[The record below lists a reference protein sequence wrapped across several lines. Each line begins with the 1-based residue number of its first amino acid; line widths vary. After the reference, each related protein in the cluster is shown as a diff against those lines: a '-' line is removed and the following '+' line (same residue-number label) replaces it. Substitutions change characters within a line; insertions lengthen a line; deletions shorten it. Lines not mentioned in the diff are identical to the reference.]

1 MDNYV
6 KLYNEEFGMDI
17 CSLKSLQERAIN
29 SIIKNDVICML
40 PTGYGKS
47 LIYEILPIVCREKL
61 KRDACVIVLE
71 PLNVIIQQQMLKLGS
86 KALTLSKNMC
96 ETWMKRLECGDC
108 SYIFCHPENIIGEK
122 NIYTILS
129 KKAYSSKLVFIV
141 VDEAHCV
148 IQWGLEYRPIYR
160 EIKQLRSVLPHANI
174 LALTATLS
182 LQGQK
187 ELQKYLL
194 MRNTDIIATP
204 PSKDN
209 ISLIVVPR
217 PFITPVQKTYDYVFQ
232 PVFLELKKK
241 GQDFPLTIIYC
252 SGSMDWVGYGIEVA
266 WKVLGDDMYAGEKKT
281 ENQRVVMYH
290 SSIEKGDEV
299 KKIIYTNLSTNP
311 SESPLKI
318 VIATI
323 ALGMG
328 ADLRHVSQVIHAGPP
343 KSMEAYIQ
351 QTGRAG
357 RDGTQATAVL
367 FWNKSDIGRP
377 DVTQAVKDYCR
388 NCDNCRRS
396 LIDSY
401 FGFGS
406 ASSDKNVPICCD
418 ICDSNLKNDWLFTP
432 PLNSLQIHA
441 IRTAIQSF
449 VKIQK
454 IQISSMCVESLA
466 SNASYYVNA
475 ENILKEFKLS
485 ETIANA
491 LSSIISQLL
500 EIQISK

>member
-1 MDNYV
+1 M
-6 KLYNEEFGMDI
+6 
-17 CSLKSLQERAIN
+17 
-29 SIIKNDVICML
+29 
-40 PTGYGKS
+40 
-47 LIYEILPIVCREKL
+47 
-61 KRDACVIVLE
+61 
-71 PLNVIIQQQMLKLGS
+71 
-86 KALTLSKNMC
+86 
-96 ETWMKRLECGDC
+96 
-108 SYIFCHPENIIGEK
+108 
-122 NIYTILS
+122 
-129 KKAYSSKLVFIV
+129 
-141 VDEAHCV
+141 
-148 IQWGLEYRPIYR
+148 
-160 EIKQLRSVLPHANI
+160 
-174 LALTATLS
+174 
-182 LQGQK
+182 
-187 ELQKYLL
+187 
-194 MRNTDIIATP
+194 
-204 PSKDN
+204 
-209 ISLIVVPR
+209 
-217 PFITPVQKTYDYVFQ
+217 
-232 PVFLELKKK
+232 
-241 GQDFPLTIIYC
+241 
-252 SGSMDWVGYGIEVA
+252 
-266 WKVLGDDMYAGEKKT
+266 
-281 ENQRVVMYH
+281 
-290 SSIEKGDEV
+290 
-299 KKIIYTNLSTNP
+299 
-311 SESPLKI
+311 
-318 VIATI
+318 
-323 ALGMG
+323 
-328 ADLRHVSQVIHAGPP
+328 
-343 KSMEAYIQ
+343 
-351 QTGRAG
+351 
-357 RDGTQATAVL
+357 

>member
-1 MDNYV
+1 
-6 KLYNEEFGMDI
+6 
-17 CSLKSLQERAIN
+17 
-29 SIIKNDVICML
+29 
-40 PTGYGKS
+40 
-47 LIYEILPIVCREKL
+47 
-61 KRDACVIVLE
+61 
-71 PLNVIIQQQMLKLGS
+71 
-86 KALTLSKNMC
+86 
-96 ETWMKRLECGDC
+96 
-108 SYIFCHPENIIGEK
+108 
-122 NIYTILS
+122 
-129 KKAYSSKLVFIV
+129 
-141 VDEAHCV
+141 
-148 IQWGLEYRPIYR
+148 
-160 EIKQLRSVLPHANI
+160 
-174 LALTATLS
+174 
-182 LQGQK
+182 
-187 ELQKYLL
+187 

-266 WKVLGDDMYAGEKKT
+266 WKVLGDDMYAGEKKP

-299 KKIIYTNLSTNP
+299 KKNHLHQPVNQSFRKPTENSYSNHSTGNG
-311 SESPLKI
+311 S
-318 VIATI
+318 
-323 ALGMG
+323 
-328 ADLRHVSQVIHAGPP
+328 RPP
-343 KSMEAYIQ
+343 PCITAYIQ

-418 ICDSNLKNDWLFTP
+418 ICDSNLKNDWSFTP

-491 LSSIISQLL
+491 LSSTISQLL

>member
-1 MDNYV
+1 
-6 KLYNEEFGMDI
+6 
-17 CSLKSLQERAIN
+17 
-29 SIIKNDVICML
+29 
-40 PTGYGKS
+40 
-47 LIYEILPIVCREKL
+47 
-61 KRDACVIVLE
+61 
-71 PLNVIIQQQMLKLGS
+71 
-86 KALTLSKNMC
+86 
-96 ETWMKRLECGDC
+96 
-108 SYIFCHPENIIGEK
+108 
-122 NIYTILS
+122 
-129 KKAYSSKLVFIV
+129 
-141 VDEAHCV
+141 
-148 IQWGLEYRPIYR
+148 
-160 EIKQLRSVLPHANI
+160 
-174 LALTATLS
+174 TLS

-266 WKVLGDDMYAGEKKT
+266 WKV
-281 ENQRVVMYH
+281 
-290 SSIEKGDEV
+290 

-328 ADLRHVSQVIHAGPP
+328 ADLCHVSQVIHAGPP

-357 RDGTQATAVL
+357 RDGTRATAVL

-432 PLNSLQIHA
+432 KYMDQMLI
-441 IRTAIQSF
+441 
-449 VKIQK
+449 
-454 IQISSMCVESLA
+454 
-466 SNASYYVNA
+466 
-475 ENILKEFKLS
+475 
-485 ETIANA
+485 
-491 LSSIISQLL
+491 
-500 EIQISK
+500 

>member
-1 MDNYV
+1 MTPRAIAQRYGCHYSTIVRLLQRSQDPGSTNGSCTESIMDNYV

-17 CSLKSLQERAIN
+17 CSSKSL
-29 SIIKNDVICML
+29 
-40 PTGYGKS
+40 
-47 LIYEILPIVCREKL
+47 
-61 KRDACVIVLE
+61 
-71 PLNVIIQQQMLKLGS
+71 
-86 KALTLSKNMC
+86 
-96 ETWMKRLECGDC
+96 
-108 SYIFCHPENIIGEK
+108 
-122 NIYTILS
+122 
-129 KKAYSSKLVFIV
+129 
-141 VDEAHCV
+141 
-148 IQWGLEYRPIYR
+148 
-160 EIKQLRSVLPHANI
+160 
-174 LALTATLS
+174 
-182 LQGQK
+182 
-187 ELQKYLL
+187 
-194 MRNTDIIATP
+194 
-204 PSKDN
+204 
-209 ISLIVVPR
+209 
-217 PFITPVQKTYDYVFQ
+217 Q

-281 ENQRVVMYH
+281 RKPE
-290 SSIEKGDEV
+290 SGDV
-299 KKIIYTNLSTNP
+299 KKIIYTNLSTNL

-328 ADLRHVSQVIHAGPP
+328 ADLRHVSRVIHAGPP

-418 ICDSNLKNDWLFTP
+418 ICDSNLKNDWSFTP

-491 LSSIISQLL
+491 LSSTISQLL